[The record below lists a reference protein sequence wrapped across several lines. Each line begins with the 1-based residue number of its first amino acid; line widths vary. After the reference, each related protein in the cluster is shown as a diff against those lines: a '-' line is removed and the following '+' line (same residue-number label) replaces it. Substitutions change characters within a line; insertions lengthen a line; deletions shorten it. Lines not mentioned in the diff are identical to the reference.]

1 MTTAAVIDNALIA
14 RILHA
19 ALAEL
24 RRPIDPKTG
33 NGWTREAYGQQHSCK
48 CAAGAIRFAIASEL
62 GQPPVTDDTLW
73 FSKWYD
79 VCDAVCDRLCAG
91 AGIDVP
97 LGERAPGY
105 GCFEGYVIDWNDR
118 HVETFSEV
126 ETAFEKAIAITE
138 AAA

>member
-14 RILHA
+14 RILRA

-24 RRPIDPKTG
+24 RRPIDPEAE
-33 NGWTREAYGQQHSCK
+33 NGWARLAYGQKDSCK
-48 CAAGAIRFAIASEL
+48 CAAGAIRFAIASEF
-62 GQPPVTDDTLW
+62 GQPPVADTLW
-73 FSKWYD
+73 FSKWND
-79 VCDAVCDRLCAG
+79 VCDAVCARLCAG
-91 AGIDVP
+91 AKIRISDRP
-97 LGERAPGY
+97 AAQGY
-105 GCFEGYVIDWNDR
+105 FEGYVIDWNDR

>member
-33 NGWTREAYGQQHSCK
+33 NGWTREAYGQQNSCK
-48 CAAGAIRFAIASEL
+48 CAAGAIRFAIASEF
-62 GQPPVTDDTLW
+62 GQPSVTDDTLW
-73 FSKWYD
+73 FSKWND
-79 VCDAVCDRLCAG
+79 VCDAVCARLCAG
-91 AGIDVP
+91 AEISISGH
-97 LGERAPGY
+97 LGQGY
-105 GCFEGYVIDWNDR
+105 FEGYVMDWNDR